1 MLKSVGIMS
10 IIRYLFIILSLN
22 YASHVMADSCHQNYK
37 QAVKQQQL
45 KKHTAAITHYE
56 TIQETCSLYGKAQYQ
71 LGQLY
76 YNQQKIQ
83 KAQAAYQQAINKT
96 IASTETHALALDGL
110 AYSYR
115 KQGHYQKAK
124 DLYIKSL
131 AIWKILQGETH
142 PEIASSLSYVAQM
155 EERLGNY
162 EKAEYL
168 FKQALS
174 IREQAFGKEHQYVA
188 YSLNNLAQLYIK
200 LDNTMAAAELLHRAL
215 LIKEK
220 TLAKDDISL
229 ATSLNNLALLYNNI
243 SEYSKAEPLY
253 LRALAIREKQL
264 GKNHPDTATILNNLA
279 LLYHNLSDYER
290 AEPLY
295 LRALTIREQE
305 LGENHPRLAST
316 LNTLALLYSYQAKY
330 DEAEVLFQRA
340 LQIWER
346 SLGAEHEYIATTL
359 NNLASV
365 YRKTG
370 RKEQAKALHEHALAI
385 REKKLGDTH
394 SDVANS
400 LNNLAV
406 LYHRSKEYTQAENL
420 YQRALSIA
428 IESQQQDLLWLVQSN
443 LGDVFAA
450 QGYYSLAIFF
460 GKQAVNSLQNLRL
473 TISKMDKGLR
483 EKFIGTK
490 SHVYESL
497 ADLLMEQ
504 GRLVEAQEVITMLKE
519 EEYFDFLGRDEEAD
533 QRETHISFTTKEQ
546 QWQKTYHTLL
556 KNYQNIHS
564 QLKQVKQSGQRQQID
579 AIQQKVHQAFADLQ
593 QFFQEIKQNS
603 QQVKVQEIVNLGA
616 ENFTILRKQ
625 QKMLAEMDENVAIVH
640 YLMTNKKLRILVTTK
655 DAQISREALI
665 SKIELNRKI
674 LAFHQ
679 ALQEPSQRPLKQANQ
694 LYQLVFEPIV
704 ADLEKANITTLMLSL
719 SGTLHYVPMA
729 ALFDGKQYLVERY
742 AMMTYT
748 HTAEQHLFSNHE
760 KIWRIAGL
768 GLSQQVSGFNA
779 LPSVEKE
786 LSTIVKEG
794 NTDEQGIIEGVSYLN
809 EAFTAQKVKTVL
821 SQNYPIVHIASHFV
835 FNPGTEKN
843 SYLLLGTG
851 EQLSLA
857 DIRAQYRFTNVDLLT
872 LSACETA
879 LGELANGKE
888 IEGFGTLAQNQG
900 ARGVLATLWAVND
913 TSTGLFMQ
921 HFYTHYATQQLSKV
935 KALQATQKAF
945 IQAGKRTAK
954 NKKQQDTPAAQI
966 PYFYSHP
973 YYWAAFILM
982 NNQN

>member
-1 MLKSVGIMS
+1 MLKSVGVIY
-10 IIRYLFIILSLN
+10 IIRCLFIILSLN
-22 YASHVMADSCHQNYK
+22 YASISMADSCHQNYK

-45 KKHTAAITHYE
+45 KKYTAAISHYASVTE
-56 TIQETCSLYGKAQYQ
+56 ACKLYAKAQYQ

-76 YNQQKIQ
+76 YNQQQIK
-83 KAQAAYQQAINKT
+83 KAQAAYQQAIKKAV
-96 IASTETHALALDGL
+96 ASTETHALALDGL

-124 DLYIKSL
+124 DLYTQSL
-131 AIWKILQGETH
+131 AIWKKLQGDTH
-142 PEIASSLSYVAQM
+142 PEVASSLTYVAQM
-155 EERLGNY
+155 EERLSNY
-162 EKAEYL
+162 EQAEGL
-168 FKQALS
+168 FKQALA

-215 LIKEK
+215 TIKEK
-220 TLAKDDISL
+220 TLKKDDVGL

-253 LRALAIREKQL
+253 LRALAIREQQL
-264 GKNHPDTATILNNLA
+264 GKNHPDTATVLNNLA

-295 LRALTIREQE
+295 LRALKIREQE
-305 LGENHPRLAST
+305 LGADHPRLAST
-316 LNTLALLYSYQAKY
+316 LNTLALLYSYQENY
-330 DEAEVLFQRA
+330 DEAEALFQRA
-340 LQIWER
+340 LNIWER
-346 SLGAEHEYIATTL
+346 SLGSEHEYIATTL

-370 RKEQAKALHEHALAI
+370 RTAQAKALHEHALAI
-385 REKKLGDTH
+385 REKKLGGAH

-406 LYHRSKEYTQAENL
+406 LYHRSKEYDQAESL
-420 YQRALSIA
+420 YQRALYIA
-428 IESQQQDLLWLVQSN
+428 TESQQQDLLWLVQSN

-450 QGYYSLAIFF
+450 QGYYSLAVFF

-483 EKFIGTK
+483 KKFIGTK

-533 QRETHISFTTKEQ
+533 QRETHISLTTKEQ
-546 QWQKTYHTLL
+546 QWQHTYEELL
-556 KNYQNIHS
+556 TRYQGVNNN
-564 QLKQVKQSGQRQQID
+564 LKQAKQSGHLQRIETVQQE
-579 AIQQKVHQAFADLQ
+579 VHQALTALQ
-593 QFFQEIKQNS
+593 QFFQKIKQHS
-603 QQVKVQEIVNLGA
+603 QQVKAQEVVNLGA

-625 QKMLAEMDENVAIVH
+625 QQMLAGMSENVAIVH

-655 DAQISREALI
+655 ETQISRESSI

-679 ALQEPSQRPLKQANQ
+679 ALQEPSQRPLKQAHQ
-694 LYQLVFEPIV
+694 LYQLVFAPI
-704 ADLEKANITTLMLSL
+704 ADDLEKEGITTLMLSL
-719 SGTLHYVPMA
+719 SGTLHYVPIA
-729 ALFDGKQYLVERY
+729 ALFDGKQYLIERY

-748 HTAEQHLFSNHE
+748 HAAEQNLSLNHE
-760 KIWRIAGL
+760 KTWRIAGL
-768 GLSQQVSGFNA
+768 GLSQQVNGFNA

-786 LSTIVKEG
+786 LSTIVKE
-794 NTDEQGIIEGVSYLN
+794 NKADEQGIIEGVSYLN

-857 DIRAQYRFTNVDLLT
+857 DIRAQYRFANVDLLT

-921 HFYTHYATQQLSKV
+921 HFYTHYATAQLKKA
-935 KALQATQKAF
+935 KALQATQQAF
-945 IQAGKRTAK
+945 IQAGKRIA
-954 NKKQQDTPAAQI
+954 NKKPSNAAVAKI

-982 NNQN
+982 GNEG